1 MKSIAA
7 ITLLLLAPLAS
18 AEERIKSF
26 YSSTDPKFIA
36 TIESSEFEAEP
47 EIDHFTAICP
57 GYGGYELIFEGGD
70 ARSWINVRRGGQT
83 SDLMG
88 EILSKSR
95 GMFPNVANQ
104 VVEWRGVVKDGEFR
118 PYAIIFR
125 MLATDPEDDKTEHT
139 TLVVVALKEGRSEV
153 IGTAHGAGED
163 AKAKQI
169 ADDWR
174 AKNP

>member
-1 MKSIAA
+1 MKTLA
-7 ITLLLLAPLAS
+7 ILALISLAPLAS
-18 AEERIKSF
+18 AKERVASF

-36 TIESSEFEAEP
+36 MIESSEFEAEP

-70 ARSWINVRRGGQT
+70 ARSWINVRLAGRK
-83 SDLMG
+83 SDLYG
-88 EILSKSR
+88 EIMTRSR

-118 PYAIIFR
+118 PYAIIYR
-125 MLATDPEDDKTEHT
+125 IEATDPEDDKTVRS
-139 TLVVVALKEGRSEV
+139 TLFVVALKEGRSEV
-153 IGTAHGAGED
+153 IGTAHGADED

-174 AKNP
+174 AKHP